1 MSMNRVFISLI
12 IITLFFLPA
21 KAQKKKTS
29 VNTLKTEQANLKK
42 QIKANEQQL
51 SANEKDVNKRLKN
64 LIALNTEIAGKKD
77 SIKALKQQVDA
88 MNRDITKMGNQL
100 STLQRELSD
109 KKDKYVKSLR
119 YMHRNRSVQDRMM
132 FIFSAKNFSQMYRRM
147 RFMREYATYQ
157 RVQGEEVKTKE
168 AQVERKRNELIH
180 AKTKVAKLVQKG
192 EDERMALEKKQGEQQ
207 KAVKGLKNKQKEIKQ
222 LITKQKKRDDELNRQ
237 IDKLIAE
244 EIARSQKKNDTSS
257 GEAKGSAA
265 SSGGFKMSAEDIR
278 LSTNFESNKGKL
290 PIPITGQYRIVSSFG
305 TYDVEG
311 LKGVRL
317 DNKGINIEGKA
328 GAQARA
334 IFDGEVS
341 AVFSFGGT
349 TGVMVRHGSYIS
361 VYCNLA
367 KASVKK
373 GQKVSTKQVLG
384 TLTSDNTLQFQL
396 RKEKTKLN
404 PELWL
409 IR

>member
-12 IITLFFLPA
+12 IIALFFLPA
-21 KAQKKKTS
+21 EAQKKKTS

-77 SIKALKQQVDA
+77 SIKALKQQEDA
-88 MNRDITKMGNQL
+88 MNRDITKMANQL

-168 AQVERKRNELIH
+168 AQVEKKRNELIH
-180 AKTKVAKLVQKG
+180 AKAKVTKLVQKG
-192 EDERMALEKKQGEQQ
+192 EDERIALEKKQGEQQ

-222 LITKQKKRDDELNRQ
+222 LIAKQKKRDDELNRQ

-257 GEAKGSAA
+257 GEAKGSTA